1 MSGWGLP
8 RHKHAHV
15 LAVSNICVHCEL
27 EVASVVL
34 ARAAMASGKQEPVLK
49 EEEGPEETPPFG
61 VVEVK
66 GGVPSGKAPFV
77 FMNSVPKQ
85 KASGKTPP
93 FNGPPP
99 PRPPKVPAPPQPP
112 PRPAATTAAAGSS
125 SASAGSAAP
134 PGPPPSSPPASPSVP
149 DAVLH
154 AMLVSAHTAF
164 IAGEPPAA
172 PPAVPADAPEDT
184 EDKTILTVWAED
196 GTPMQGA
203 LLHNVVDR
211 IRERGNILSYFVTSN
226 GWLWCKVGQGG
237 SARSF
242 RTLLRLPSRHVCLT
256 SVSCN

>member
-49 EEEGPEETPPFG
+49 GEEGPEETPPFG

-93 FNGPPP
+93 WPF
-99 PRPPKVPAPPQPP
+99 
-112 PRPAATTAAAGSS
+112 
-125 SASAGSAAP
+125 SASF
-134 PGPPPSSPPASPSVP
+134 P
-149 DAVLH
+149 DAHSRKKSNLPH
-154 AMLVSAHTAF
+154 AEEEVSKGRRIGTDSRASSFPFTHDRRT
-164 IAGEPPAA
+164 E
-172 PPAVPADAPEDT
+172 VKDCRRKKDT
-184 EDKTILTVWAED
+184 
-196 GTPMQGA
+196 
-203 LLHNVVDR
+203 
-211 IRERGNILSYFVTSN
+211 
-226 GWLWCKVGQGG
+226 
-237 SARSF
+237 
-242 RTLLRLPSRHVCLT
+242 
-256 SVSCN
+256 